1 MQTRREVVEPA
12 PTVATD
18 RTEASTYDPYA
29 GRRAMSIKLTRAI
42 YFIFGLIEA
51 LLLIRF
57 VLKALGANA
66 EAGFAQFIYGITG
79 PLIAPIPGIVRH
91 TAGSQWSN
99 ARAPHA
105 DRTGGLRARRLAA
118 GQGRLAPVRRRPV
131 GQRGQ
136 HRHRA
141 DPRPLKTEAAEHQ
154 NLSAP
159 TNTPRVRG
167 HYAGRKEAQHGRA

>member
-79 PLIAPIPGIVRH
+79 PLIAPFLGLFGTPQAASGATLELH
-91 TAGSQWSN
+91 TLIALVVYALVAWLL
-99 ARAPHA
+99 ARAA
-105 DRTGGLRARRLAA
+105 WLLFGE
-118 GQGRLAPVRRRPV
+118 GR
-131 GQRGQ
+131 
-136 HRHRA
+136 
-141 DPRPLKTEAAEHQ
+141 
-154 NLSAP
+154 SASVAS
-159 TNTPRVRG
+159 TDTVQSRVR
-167 HYAGRKEAQHGRA
+167 